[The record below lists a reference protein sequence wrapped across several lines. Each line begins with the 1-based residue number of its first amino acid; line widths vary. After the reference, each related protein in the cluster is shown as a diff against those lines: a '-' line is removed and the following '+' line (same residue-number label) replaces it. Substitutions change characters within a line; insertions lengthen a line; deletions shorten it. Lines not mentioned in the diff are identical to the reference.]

1 MAFPKYSLS
10 FKKRK
15 SLDENKVRYKP
26 TTCIGGTGGLFWNIK
41 AQITGT
47 IFFLIRKERSCLC
60 WNKG

>member
-1 MAFPKYSLS
+1 MAFPKCSLS

-47 IFFLIRKERSCLC
+47 IFF
-60 WNKG
+60 